1 MPLLLGGISHLANLA
16 AGQDRLPLVT
26 PAEAGLNSQKLSEM
40 EPLIETALAEKRMP
54 GCVLCL
60 GRQGKIFWLKAYGN
74 KRVEP
79 EPEPMTTDTLFDLAS
94 LTKPIA
100 TATSVMLLVERGK
113 VKLDEPV
120 ATYLP
125 AFAAEDKGKV
135 TVRQLL
141 IHTSGLIPDNPL
153 RDYEAGAGE
162 AWQRICALKLQT
174 PSGERFAYSD
184 VNFIVLGK
192 LVESVSG
199 QSLPE
204 FTKSN
209 IFGPL
214 GMHETGY
221 LPSETLRQRAAP
233 TEKREGVWMQG
244 EVHDPRAWKLG
255 GVAGH
260 AGLFSTATDLALYAN
275 ALLQDAASEAEP
287 KLFKQATL
295 RQMIAPQ
302 PVPLWR
308 KSGDPAEGW
317 RGLGWD
323 MRTGYSIN
331 RGENWSP
338 AAFGHGGFTGTVLWI
353 DPQAN
358 LFFIFLSNRL
368 HPGGKGSV
376 NKVAGAIAAQVMWAL
391 TAER

>member
-1 MPLLLGGISHLANLA
+1 MLLLSVNILGLANVA
-16 AGQDRLPLVT
+16 AGEDHLPLVT
-26 PAEAGLNSQKLSEM
+26 PAEAGIDAQKLREI
-40 EPLIETALAEKRMP
+40 EPLIATGLEEKKMP

-74 KRVEP
+74 RRVEP
-79 EPEPMTTDTLFDLAS
+79 EAEPMTTDTLFDLAS

-113 VKLDEPV
+113 LKPDEPV

-125 AFAAEDKGKV
+125 AFAAEGKGKV

-153 RDYEAGAGE
+153 RDYEAGVDE

-174 PSGERFAYSD
+174 PSGQRFAYSD

-192 LVESVSG
+192 LVESISR
-199 QSLPE
+199 QPLQA
-204 FTKSN
+204 FTRSN
-209 IFGPL
+209 IFQPL
-214 GMHETGY
+214 GMGETGY
-221 LPSETLRQRAAP
+221 LPTASLRQRAAP
-233 TEKREGVWMQG
+233 TEKRDGAWMQG

-260 AGLFSTATDLALYAN
+260 AGLFSTASDLALYAD
-275 ALLQDAASEAEP
+275 ALLHDLGSNAEP
-287 KLFKQATL
+287 KLFKPATL
-295 RQMIAPQ
+295 QQMSAPQ

-308 KSGDPAEGW
+308 KGAEPAEGR

-353 DPQAN
+353 DPQQD
-358 LFFIFLSNRL
+358 LFLIFLSNRV
-368 HPGGKGSV
+368 HPNGKGSV
-376 NKVAGAIAAQVMWAL
+376 NTLAGAIGTRVISAL
-391 TAER
+391 TVAR